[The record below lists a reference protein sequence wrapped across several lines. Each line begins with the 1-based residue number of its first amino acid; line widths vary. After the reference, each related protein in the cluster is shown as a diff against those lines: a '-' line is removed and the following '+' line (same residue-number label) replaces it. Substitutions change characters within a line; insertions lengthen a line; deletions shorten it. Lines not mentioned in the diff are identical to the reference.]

1 MFAHENKSAVIVGL
15 PNPNPNPNPG
25 LEHRN

>member
-1 MFAHENKSAVIVGL
+1 MFAHESKSAVIVGL